1 MANRPGMAPRDIFR
15 SRFYVQLSSWREDF
29 SFNLLII
36 CFIAWNKKIS
46 NHFEMFR
53 SPYVDVGWI
62 PTYRRLAPPFQQIID
77 IWESWRGL
85 FVGLGSERVNDCSE
99 VMLSKNIPSGFRSDG
114 IRLLFQSRRS
124 RRLLLTRIIIQANFQ
139 LHNTRKR
146 RSEMILRQCWVYI
159 CSWHWGIVWH
169 FIRDEI
175 SAPGSSPQTLCS
187 LSVPWTG
194 TRHMICP

>member
-1 MANRPGMAPRDIFR
+1 
-15 SRFYVQLSSWREDF
+15 
-29 SFNLLII
+29 
-36 CFIAWNKKIS
+36 
-46 NHFEMFR
+46 MFR
-53 SPYVDVGWI
+53 FPYVDVGWVPV
-62 PTYRRLAPPFQQIID
+62 PTYHQLAPPFQQIID

-99 VMLSKNIPSGFRSDG
+99 VMLGKKRSIRIQERRDQIIVWKQTGGLGLTG
-114 IRLLFQSRRS
+114 I
-124 RRLLLTRIIIQANFQ
+124 IIIQANLQ

-146 RSEMILRQCWVYI
+146 RSEMVLRQCWVYI

-175 SAPGSSPQTLCS
+175 SAPGPSHQTLCS

-194 TRHMICP
+194 TRNMMP